1 MSVGLLLLDIQND
14 YFPGGK
20 MELEGS
26 VQAGK
31 IAGRLV
37 QVFRKNRLPVVYI
50 QHLSIHP
57 GATFFVPNTF
67 GVEIHAGVK
76 PLDSEPVIQKHY
88 PNSFRE
94 TGLLA
99 HLQQQ
104 DIRELVVAGMMT
116 HMCVDATIRA
126 ATDYGFECRI
136 VQDAC
141 ATRSL
146 RLNEQVV
153 SAKDV
158 HAAFLAALNGAYGR
172 VMTAD
177 AVMEDL
183 LKGTER

>member
-1 MSVGLLLLDIQND
+1 MSVGLLLIDIQND

-31 IAGRLV
+31 IAGRLA
-37 QVFRKNRLPVVYI
+37 QFFRENRLPVVHV
-50 QHLSIHP
+50 QHLAIHP
-57 GATFFVPNTF
+57 GATFFVPDTF
-67 GVEIHAGVK
+67 GVEIHADVK
-76 PLDSEPVIQKHY
+76 PLDNEPVIQKHH
-88 PNSFRE
+88 PNGFRE

-99 HLQQQ
+99 HLRQQ

-116 HMCVDATIRA
+116 HMCVDATVRA

-141 ATRSL
+141 ATRNL

-153 SAKDV
+153 STKDV

-177 AVMEDL
+177 AVMEGL
-183 LKGTER
+183 LEGTGR